1 VRLGLRAV
9 FLLVAV
15 VLFAVGA
22 LYTPGPRFNVVSA
35 GLGFFA
41 LAFLVPG

>member
-1 VRLGLRAV
+1 VTLSLRAV

-15 VLFAVGA
+15 VLFAVAA
-22 LYTPGPRFNVVSA
+22 LYNPGPKINLVAA

-41 LAFLVPG
+41 LSFLTP

>member
-1 VRLGLRAV
+1 MTLSLRAI

-15 VLFAVGA
+15 VLFAVA
-22 LYTPGPRFNVVSA
+22 SLYQPGPRINLVSA

-41 LAFLVPG
+41 LAFLVP

>member
-1 VRLGLRAV
+1 VTLSLRAV

-15 VLFAVGA
+15 VLFAVA
-22 LYTPGPRFNVVSA
+22 SLYNPGPRVNLLAA

-41 LAFLVPG
+41 LSFLVP

>member
-1 VRLGLRAV
+1 MRLSLRAV

-22 LYTPGPRFNVVSA
+22 LYSPGPKLNLVSA
-35 GLGFFA
+35 GLAFFA
-41 LAFLVPG
+41 LAFVVP